1 MNMLQTAMSIALV
14 AATTSVMATTAVQPQ
29 TMTLA
34 DVAKV
39 QAEQVQTAVID
50 TKDATIVEAVEAKNT
65 AVTEATEAKDA
76 VVTKTTEVKD
86 ATVAKTV
93 EAKDAAVAQATDA
106 KDTVI
111 SETTEVKETVAEQVD
126 QAEEK
131 ADAVKTE
138 EKKGFFS
145 WFKKKAA

>member
-65 AVTEATEAKDA
+65 AVTEAKDA

-111 SETTEVKETVAEQVD
+111 SKTTEMKETVAEQVV
-126 QAEEK
+126 QAEEN

>member
-29 TMTLA
+29 TTTLA

-65 AVTEATEAKDA
+65 AVTEAT
-76 VVTKTTEVKD
+76 
-86 ATVAKTV
+86 
-93 EAKDAAVAQATDA
+93 DA

-111 SETTEVKETVAEQVD
+111 SETTEVKETVAEQVV

-145 WFKKKAA
+145 WFKKKEA